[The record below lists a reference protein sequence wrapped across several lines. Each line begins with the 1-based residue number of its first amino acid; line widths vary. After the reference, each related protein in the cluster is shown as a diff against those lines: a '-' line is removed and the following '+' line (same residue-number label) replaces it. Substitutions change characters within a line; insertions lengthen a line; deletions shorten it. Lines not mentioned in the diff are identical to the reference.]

1 MTRTAGPRM
10 ARVSGPRLARVSGAA
25 ALLLLLAGCGTNES
39 PDQRACDRQANEDPT
54 VKQLILKGLGN
65 PYFQNNSQ
73 QELSVAKQEARL
85 ACLRRRGLAPAGGVE
100 RQKPLT

>member
-1 MTRTAGPRM
+1 MTRTAGPRIG
-10 ARVSGPRLARVSGAA
+10 RVSGLA
-25 ALLLLLAGCGTNES
+25 ALLLLLAGCGTNEG
-39 PDQRACDRQANEDPT
+39 PDQRACDRQADEDPI
-54 VKQLILKGLGN
+54 VKQLILKGVGN